1 VPDKL
6 EEAREALAEAAKD
19 ATAPIRRK
27 NELLTD
33 PQDDI
38 DRYRERISRV
48 RYTDDDPLELCKGE

>member
-1 VPDKL
+1 
-6 EEAREALAEAAKD
+6 LAEAAKD

-48 RYTDDDPLELCKGE
+48 RYTDDDPLEPCKGE